1 MLKNDKLI
9 NSNNLQVDKK
19 MKNLYKFF
27 KDSEKILDIK
37 DYNKKLLKIFSW
49 KVLEMI
55 KTGDDA
61 WENDI
66 PENVSKL
73 IKKKKLFGLK

>member
-1 MLKNDKLI
+1 
-9 NSNNLQVDKK
+9 

-55 KTGDDA
+55 KTGDNA

>member
-55 KTGDDA
+55 KNGDNA

-73 IKKKKLFGLK
+73 IKKKKLFGLR